1 MTEAVRRRPY
11 SVILLD
17 EIEKAHPDTFNILL
31 QLLDEGR
38 LTDSKGRTADFRN
51 TIVIMTSNMGSH
63 EIQKSFQEIDNF
75 NIAKYTAKKRSMKL
89 LKKNLKPEF
98 LNRIDDI
105 ILFSPLTKNEIKK
118 IVELQFNKLS
128 NKLKDKDIDLSITD
142 EALEKLSELGFDPE
156 YGARPVKRVIQKN
169 ILDKLSK
176 MILSE
181 KVSIK
186 NKLIVD
192 FFGDE
197 IVIRN

>member
-1 MTEAVRRRPY
+1 M
-11 SVILLD
+11 
-17 EIEKAHPDTFNILL
+17 
-31 QLLDEGR
+31 
-38 LTDSKGRTADFRN
+38 
-51 TIVIMTSNMGSH
+51 
-63 EIQKSFQEIDNF
+63 
-75 NIAKYTAKKRSMKL
+75 
-89 LKKNLKPEF
+89 
-98 LNRIDDI
+98 
-105 ILFSPLTKNEIKK
+105 KNEIKK

-176 MILSE
+176 MILSD

>member
-1 MTEAVRRRPY
+1 M
-11 SVILLD
+11 
-17 EIEKAHPDTFNILL
+17 
-31 QLLDEGR
+31 
-38 LTDSKGRTADFRN
+38 
-51 TIVIMTSNMGSH
+51 
-63 EIQKSFQEIDNF
+63 
-75 NIAKYTAKKRSMKL
+75 
-89 LKKNLKPEF
+89 
-98 LNRIDDI
+98 
-105 ILFSPLTKNEIKK
+105 KNEIKK
-118 IVELQFNKLS
+118 IVELHFNKLS

>member
-1 MTEAVRRRPY
+1 M
-11 SVILLD
+11 
-17 EIEKAHPDTFNILL
+17 
-31 QLLDEGR
+31 
-38 LTDSKGRTADFRN
+38 
-51 TIVIMTSNMGSH
+51 
-63 EIQKSFQEIDNF
+63 
-75 NIAKYTAKKRSMKL
+75 
-89 LKKNLKPEF
+89 
-98 LNRIDDI
+98 
-105 ILFSPLTKNEIKK
+105 TKNEIKK

-169 ILDKLSK
+169 ILDNLSK

>member
-1 MTEAVRRRPY
+1 M
-11 SVILLD
+11 
-17 EIEKAHPDTFNILL
+17 
-31 QLLDEGR
+31 
-38 LTDSKGRTADFRN
+38 
-51 TIVIMTSNMGSH
+51 
-63 EIQKSFQEIDNF
+63 
-75 NIAKYTAKKRSMKL
+75 
-89 LKKNLKPEF
+89 
-98 LNRIDDI
+98 

-118 IVELQFNKLS
+118 IVELQFDKLS

-169 ILDKLSK
+169 ILDNLSK

-181 KVSIK
+181 KVSTK